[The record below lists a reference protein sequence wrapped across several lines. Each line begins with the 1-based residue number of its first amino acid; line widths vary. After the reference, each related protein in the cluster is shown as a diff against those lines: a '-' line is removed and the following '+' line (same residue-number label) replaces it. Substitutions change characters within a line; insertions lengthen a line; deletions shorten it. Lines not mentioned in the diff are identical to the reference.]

1 MRVMFAGDRGHDR
14 DEGRRAALRAGLE
27 CTATDCVPLA
37 DIRLRLAREPEPH
50 IIVVDLGD
58 HPEAAAASVR
68 AAVEGVKQPVFAV
81 VHGRPASSLDA
92 AALGVR
98 AVWEPTAV
106 REGLLAAANLLRKMG
121 QVPDT
126 RGRVV
131 VVAAAHPGAG
141 VTTVASGLAFALAQA
156 KAGTVALVELTNAT
170 PEVALNLDLQPTYC
184 FGDLIRESDRADVSM
199 LRHAAVPH
207 AAGVAVLAYSPETLV
222 PEEVTPGLAR
232 DFHILLRSGFAWSVV
247 DAGFGISPGTVAL
260 LAEADSAVIVTRLDP
275 ASLRLTRRYL
285 ARLAEREV
293 PVEHVLVVANRYNQ
307 SGLVHWKKAEEAL
320 RRKVAAWLPD
330 NPAAINAALRVG
342 QPLVSA
348 TPRCGVHR
356 QLKELVATLKKRFTT
371 VRR

>member
-1 MRVMFAGDRGHDR
+1 MRVIFAGDRGHDR

-37 DIRLRLAREPEPH
+37 DLRLRLAREPEPH

-58 HPEAAAASVR
+58 NPEVTAPIVQ

-98 AVWEPTAV
+98 AVWEPLAV

-170 PEVALNLDLQPTYC
+170 PEVALNLDLKPTYC

-199 LRHAAVPH
+199 LRHAAFPH
-207 AAGVAVLAYSPETLV
+207 ASGVAVLAYSPETLA

-232 DFHILLRSGFAWSVV
+232 DFHILLRSAFAWSVV
-247 DAGFGISPGTVAL
+247 DAGYGLSPGIVGL

-285 ARLAEREV
+285 VRLAEQEV
-293 PVEHVLVVANRYNQ
+293 PVDGLLVVANRYNQ
-307 SGLVHWKKAEEAL
+307 SGLVNWKKAEEAL
-320 RRKVAAWLPD
+320 RTKVAVWLPD
-330 NPAAINAALRVG
+330 TPAAINAALRTG
-342 QPLVSA
+342 QPLA
-348 TPRCGVHR
+348 LAAPRSGVHR
-356 QLKELVATLKKRFTT
+356 QLKELAATLKNRFAT